1 MRILLVI
8 EPSGGGSGRHVADLA
23 QALIQAGHDVS
34 LIYSPLRA
42 DSVFQNAVAALSL
55 KALERLP
62 MRRGVGPWDIGA
74 LSALNRLIARL
85 GPFEVIHGHSAKA
98 GALVRLAKAPGA
110 ARLYTPHA
118 LPMMGPLRPTT
129 ILAGAAEW
137 LLAWTTHSAIIAV
150 SEEEAACARCWGLPD
165 SRLHVVPNGLAAWP
179 SADRQ
184 AARHALGLP
193 DDARIIGF
201 VGRLCTQK
209 DPVRFARA
217 VRMAQ
222 AKEPRVVGVM
232 VGDGDLAPAVR
243 TAGGDAVRL
252 KGTRDAGAL
261 LAGFDLFA
269 MTSRY
274 EAGPYAMIEAAA
286 LGLPIVTTDVGGVA
300 CLIQAGARIDRL
312 PQDAAPG
319 PLAQAMLAALQS
331 RVIPL
336 PVARTALCVSRMV
349 EQTVQIYRD
358 AFALRR
364 LGG

>member
-42 DSVFQNAVAALSL
+42 DSVFQDAVAALSL

-118 LPMMGPLRPTT
+118 LPMMGPLRPATM
-129 ILAGAAEW
+129 LAGAAEW
-137 LLAWTTHSAIIAV
+137 LLAWKTHSAIIAV
-150 SEEEAACARCWGLPD
+150 SQEEAACAHRWGLPD

-179 SADRQ
+179 SSDRQ
-184 AARHALGLP
+184 AARHGLGLP

-201 VGRLCTQK
+201 VGRLCAQK

-217 VRMAQ
+217 VRLAQ
-222 AKEPRVVGVM
+222 AKDPRVVGVM
-232 VGDGDLAPAVR
+232 IGDGDLAPAVR

-252 KGTRDAGAL
+252 LGARDAGPL
-261 LAGFDLFA
+261 MAGFDLFA

-274 EAGPYAMIEAAA
+274 EAGSYAMIEAAA

-300 CLIQAGARIDRL
+300 ALIDAGARIDRL
-312 PQDAAPG
+312 PLDATPER
-319 PLAQAMLAALQS
+319 LAEALLAALHHPAVTSPLKNDSLSAARMAAQTL
-331 RVIPL
+331 RV
-336 PVARTALCVSRMV
+336 
-349 EQTVQIYRD
+349 YRH
-358 AFALRR
+358 AFVLRR